1 MKKFDASG
9 MDMHEMHWNGLTVI
23 SSITRNDP
31 DHVQKWPF
39 ILNGYYDDVLAVAFY
54 YTAHAE
60 LPESVEKAHADA
72 GAIRGIENTKT
83 HLRNRMQA
91 ILDPVGFSKAQRAR
105 EKELERDFYARMDR
119 EDRARRRN
127 YRMGREEEERKEK
140 QKRDSFNS
148 QHKPAPEGTVK
159 ELATKYGKSIGEIRK
174 LKAAGELH
182 TLVTP

>member
-1 MKKFDASG
+1 MKKLDVAG
-9 MDMHEMHWNGLTVI
+9 MDMHEMYWNGLTVI

-39 ILNGYYDDVLAVAFY
+39 ILTGYFDDVLAVAFFY
-54 YTAHAE
+54 NAHAE
-60 LPESVEKAHADA
+60 MPESLDKAREDA
-72 GAIRGIENTKT
+72 SAIRGIENTKT
-83 HLRNRMQA
+83 HLRNKMQA

-105 EKELERDFYARMDR
+105 EKELERDFFKRMDD

-127 YRMGREEEERKEK
+127 YRMEREAEERKEK
-140 QKRDSFNS
+140 EKRDSFNS
-148 QHKPAPEGTVK
+148 QHQPAPEGTVK
-159 ELATKYGKSIGEIRK
+159 ELAAKYGKSIGEIRK